1 MVLICIS
8 LIINDVEHLFMWFL
22 STYLSVLKGFLD
34 SSVVQ
39 DPPANIGDTGAR
51 GLIPVSVRPLE
62 EEMAN
67 HSSISC
73 LENSMNSGIWLAT
86 VHGGRN
92 ELNTTEYTHTCLL
105 LRKVYLDFPLI
116 F

>member
-1 MVLICIS
+1 
-8 LIINDVEHLFMWFL
+8 MWFL

-67 HSSISC
+67 HSSI
-73 LENSMNSGIWLAT
+73 LVWKFPWTEEPGGSMGLQRVRHS
-86 VHGGRN
+86 
-92 ELNTTEYTHTCLL
+92 
-105 LRKVYLDFPLI
+105 
-116 F
+116 